1 MHCIK
6 LAKEAYE
13 LQQGHWEKVSM
24 WVTLTYPKNNSY
36 REMTHM
42 NHMNLSQDVLMIK
55 IFLEVCRIWSKTS
68 ETMRDSSN
76 KANTA

>member
-1 MHCIK
+1 MWQTVKSIGIVLSVRAKTSLFNSLNMNVSETFYAFQNTMHRIK

-36 REMTHM
+36 REMTH
-42 NHMNLSQDVLMIK
+42 
-55 IFLEVCRIWSKTS
+55 
-68 ETMRDSSN
+68 
-76 KANTA
+76 